1 MLSVKSLRAVLLCC
15 TVVLPFI
22 LSGCPGGD
30 GTSFMQKGKGA
41 TGKLVYMP
49 PEESIIEDEDTGLNI
64 IKDVIN
70 ITFKPGTDEATIKK
84 IIASANGEIVGY
96 DKAVNFYQ
104 IRLPSA
110 DLATVD
116 SVRFKLLSE
125 YKEVELTS
133 RSDRKSVV

>member
-1 MLSVKSLRAVLLCC
+1 MCC
-15 TVVLPFI
+15 AVVLPFI

-30 GTSFMQKGKGA
+30 GATFMQKGKGGSA
-41 TGKLVYMP
+41 GKLVYMP
-49 PEESIIEDEDTGLNI
+49 PEESIIEDADTGLNI

-70 ITFKPGTDEATIKK
+70 ITFKPDTDEATVEK

-104 IRLPSA
+104 IRLPGA

-125 YKEVELTS
+125 FKEVELTS
-133 RSDRKSVV
+133 RSFISAHKNPFYVR